1 MEWWQDLTLIWTG
14 IVAFAIIMYVLMDG
28 FDLGLGILFPF
39 AGKDSDRDVMMNTV
53 APVWDF
59 NETWLILGGAGLF
72 AAFPLAYA
80 VILPALYLPLLVML
94 IALIFRGVAF
104 EFRFKANASRFLWD
118 RSFHFGS
125 LLATMVQGMALGAF
139 IQGFHVEDRAYVGGM
154 FDWFSIFS
162 VVTGLALV
170 SGYAL
175 LGCTWLIWR
184 TEGSLQE
191 WAYNLSKP
199 LFLVVVGFVALV
211 SIWTPLLNDTI
222 AQRWFSWPNILYLS
236 PVPIL
241 TAGLALLFWRA
252 INNRREVQPFAI
264 TMGLFLLSFLGLAVS
279 LWPNV
284 IPPDI
289 SIWDAASPPETQ
301 EFLLVGMVFLIPT
314 ILFYTVYSYYVFR
327 GKVTTT
333 GSAEVR
339 CMMTSPNR
347 LSPSSRTGT
356 GGIPSTTDASIRAT
370 GFLFSS
376 SEAKPPSFFQ
386 LPASTFDVT

>member
-39 AGKDSDRDVMMNTV
+39 AGRDVDRDVMMNTV

-80 VILPALYLPLLVML
+80 VILPALYLPLTLML

-104 EFRFKANASRFLWD
+104 EFRFKAKSSRYVWD
-118 RSFHFGS
+118 RSFHLGS
-125 LLATMVQGMALGAF
+125 LVATVVQGMALGAF
-139 IQGFHVEDRAYVGGM
+139 IQGFTVENRAYAGGN
-154 FDWFSIFS
+154 FDWFSVFS
-162 VVTGLALV
+162 LLTGAALV
-170 SGYAL
+170 AGYAL

-191 WAYNLSKP
+191 WAYKLSKP
-199 LFLVVVGFVALV
+199 LFLAVIGFIALV
-211 SIWTPLLNDTI
+211 SIWTPLANQTI
-222 AQRWFSWPNILYLS
+222 ADRWFSWPNILYLS

-241 TAGLALLFWRA
+241 TAALALLYWRA
-252 INNRREVQPFAI
+252 INKRYEVQPFALS
-264 TMGLFLLSFLGLAVS
+264 MGLFILSFAGLAVS

-284 IPPDI
+284 IPPNI

-301 EFLLVGMVFLIPT
+301 EFLLVGMAFLIPT
-314 ILFYTVYSYYVFR
+314 IVVYTIYSYYVFR
-327 GKVTTT
+327 GKI
-333 GSAEVR
+333 GE
-339 CMMTSPNR
+339 
-347 LSPSSRTGT
+347 
-356 GGIPSTTDASIRAT
+356 
-370 GFLFSS
+370 
-376 SEAKPPSFFQ
+376 
-386 LPASTFDVT
+386 DVGYH